1 MKPMRTAGRVSLM
14 LLSLVVLAPSAV
26 MGADETF
33 RLSAPRFWWGNWAVP
48 SWISLAGD
56 ADGDGRAELV
66 AIDPP
71 GTIAVARTSP
81 LGKWAE
87 DPEHE
92 TRFGNNLVAAVVA
105 RFMGGA
111 GEQVVALGREGGLL
125 MASGASAAPALTP
138 ASIASARSLQPP
150 SPPRSRADSALIS
163 TTTAALTCYSPGA
176 TASCSCS

>member
-1 MKPMRTAGRVSLM
+1 
-14 LLSLVVLAPSAV
+14 

-92 TRFGNNLVAAVVA
+92 TRFGNNLVAAVVG

-111 GEQVVALGREGGLL
+111 GDQVVALGRDG
-125 MASGASAAPALTP
+125 APAHGFGRE
-138 ASIASARSLQPP
+138 ARHQHLLPH
-150 SPPRSRADSALIS
+150 RSRRHGLSSRRPLLDHARIQH
-163 TTTAALTCYSPGA
+163 
-176 TASCSCS
+176 